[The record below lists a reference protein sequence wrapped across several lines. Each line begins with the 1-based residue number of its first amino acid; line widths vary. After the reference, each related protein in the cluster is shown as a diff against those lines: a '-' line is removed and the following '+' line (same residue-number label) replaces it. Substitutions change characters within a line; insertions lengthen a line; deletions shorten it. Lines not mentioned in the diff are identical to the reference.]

1 MSLVNY
7 FTVTL
12 VTLVIKIVCLLV
24 TIAYYTLAE
33 RKIMASVQRRLGPNV
48 VGFWGLLQPVSD
60 GLKLFGKE
68 LVIPTHANSRIFI
81 FAPIGVLLCA
91 FLGWSV
97 IPFCLFDHSTEM
109 TVAMVRD
116 CLVHTSFWIPLT
128 PIQQLEKR
136 RDDHRSTAASIKL
149 LREGMTGLAA
159 DAWRANM
166 EEHEKQAKYWD
177 DRIAE
182 VNTDPEKE
190 KKRRWEALGKYCERA
205 EEARVL
211 AYEKWL
217 QEPDV
222 PMSRREKW
230 LEGRLRMRAL
240 RKADWEARAG
250 VRWEDRPWSMRRCYK
265 SRKKDWPPWW

>member
-97 IPFCLFDHSTEM
+97 IPFCLFDHSTGM
-109 TVAMVRD
+109 TTAAIRE
-116 CLVHTSFWIPLT
+116 CLVGTILGIALT
-128 PIQQLEKR
+128 PTQQLEKYW
-136 RDDHRSTAASIKL
+136 DNHQSQVTGIKL
-149 LREGMTGLAA
+149 LLNGIAEFAV
-159 DAWRANM
+159 DSWRTQT
-166 EEHEKQAKYWD
+166 EEHEKQ
-177 DRIAE
+177 
-182 VNTDPEKE
+182 P
-190 KKRRWEALGKYCERA
+190 ALGGECQLLSTLFHICTGVPDLSNIWA
-205 EEARVL
+205 ALTDGARVTMFKG
-211 AYEKWL
+211 Y
-217 QEPDV
+217 
-222 PMSRREKW
+222 RN
-230 LEGRLRMRAL
+230 
-240 RKADWEARAG
+240 
-250 VRWEDRPWSMRRCYK
+250 
-265 SRKKDWPPWW
+265 

>member
-12 VTLVIKIVCLLV
+12 LTLVIKIVCLLV

-97 IPFCLFDHSTEM
+97 IPFCLFDHSTTM
-109 TVAMVRD
+109 
-116 CLVHTSFWIPLT
+116 
-128 PIQQLEKR
+128 
-136 RDDHRSTAASIKL
+136 STAAIRECLVSTSFCSFAYWPGAIREKVGGIVLKQLVFDQSTTPLPHPDQLLDGGCLLTNYFQRCSISARASQT
-149 LREGMTGLAA
+149 LRISELR
-159 DAWRANM
+159 WRTVLDWRCLKATEM
-166 EEHEKQAKYWD
+166 SSWPIRSD
-177 DRIAE
+177 
-182 VNTDPEKE
+182 KE
-190 KKRRWEALGKYCERA
+190 R
-205 EEARVL
+205 
-211 AYEKWL
+211 
-217 QEPDV
+217 
-222 PMSRREKW
+222 SRRFW
-230 LEGRLRMRAL
+230 I
-240 RKADWEARAG
+240 ARY
-250 VRWEDRPWSMRRCYK
+250 R
-265 SRKKDWPPWW
+265 